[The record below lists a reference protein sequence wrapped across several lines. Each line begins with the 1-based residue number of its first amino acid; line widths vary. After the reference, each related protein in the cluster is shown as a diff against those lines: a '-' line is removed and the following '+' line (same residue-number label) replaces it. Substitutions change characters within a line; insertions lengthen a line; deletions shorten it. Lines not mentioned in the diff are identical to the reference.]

1 MNLYE
6 KLKRFGEL
14 ISELAGLYGEMSDE
28 LPQLQFV
35 GAGNAS
41 AKSEVKKIPGIL
53 YRFYTARRI
62 KTRKRTRA

>member
-28 LPQLQFV
+28 LPQLHIV
-35 GAGNAS
+35 GAPAPT
-41 AKSEVKKIPGIL
+41 KSELKKIAVT
-53 YRFYTARRI
+53 F
-62 KTRKRTRA
+62 